1 VPPIFFYA
9 RAPKKIGSP
18 AARKRRRYRSG
29 LDPRQSGC
37 PANVFS
43 TGERFNFREFIM
55 TISYRILNS
64 YAYPVIEFGGQVY
77 GEEDL
82 CDTIWLVQ
90 KELRHGLPRKERIEA
105 QRQIAE
111 YQTLLDALRAGGA

>member
-1 VPPIFFYA
+1 LTLANPDA
-9 RAPKKIGSP
+9 
-18 AARKRRRYRSG
+18 
-29 LDPRQSGC
+29 

-82 CDTIWLVQ
+82 CDAIWLVQ
-90 KELRHGLPRKERIEA
+90 KELRHGLPKDEQIVA
-105 QRQIAE
+105 QRQITDFQAM
-111 YQTLLDALRAGGA
+111 LDALRAGGA

>member
-1 VPPIFFYA
+1 MPPIFFYA

-18 AARKRRRYRSG
+18 AARKRRRTRAA
-29 LDPRQSGC
+29 LTLTNPDA

-105 QRQIAE
+105 QRQIAQ
-111 YQTLLDALRAGGA
+111 YQTLLDALRAGAV